1 MLQFSLVEQIA
12 LALFLLSGI
21 SFFLYHLLL
30 RLRIVLKGKSNF
42 SVDELP
48 KRIIRVF
55 DEVILH
61 KKVASG
67 KRKSA
72 GILHALVMYGFIF
85 FGLITINHFGMAFGL
100 PIFSESFRHTYFLIF
115 GAPWAI
121 LCTIGILGLAYRRF
135 VIKPEALGKFSSTS
149 ALVSVFIVTLMTTY
163 LIDELHILTGAA
175 EKFNWW
181 LHSGVIGGFLFLIPQ
196 SKHMHLVLSPFN
208 IFLRPFE
215 VPNHGAIPIDM
226 EASEEELDNLLLDL
240 SRLSLS
246 LIHI

>member
-1 MLQFSLVEQIA
+1 MMQFSIVEQIA
-12 LALFLLSGI
+12 LVVFLLSGI
-21 SFFLYHLLL
+21 SFFLYHLLI
-30 RLRIVLKGKSNF
+30 RLKIVLKGKSNF
-42 SVDELP
+42 SIDELP
-48 KRIIRVF
+48 KRIKRVF

-100 PIFSESFRHTYFLIF
+100 PIFSDSIKHTYFLFF

-121 LCTIGILGLAYRRF
+121 LCSIGILGLAYRRF

-149 ALVSVFIVTLMTTY
+149 AIVSVFIVTLMVTY
-163 LIDELHILTGAA
+163 LIDEFHILSGTA

-181 LHSGVIGGFLFLIPQ
+181 LHSGVIGGFLFLIPHQ
-196 SKHMHLVLSPFN
+196 SL
-208 IFLRPFE
+208 
-215 VPNHGAIPIDM
+215 M
-226 EASEEELDNLLLDL
+226 ERSQLL
-240 SRLSLS
+240 
-246 LIHI
+246 